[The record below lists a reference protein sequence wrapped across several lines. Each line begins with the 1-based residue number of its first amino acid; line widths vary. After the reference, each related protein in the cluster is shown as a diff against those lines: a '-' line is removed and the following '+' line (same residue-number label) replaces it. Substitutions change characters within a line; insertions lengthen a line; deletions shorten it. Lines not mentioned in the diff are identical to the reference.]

1 MPPVFTWPEILAGRF
16 KAFSAPCADA
26 YFVGDFTKE
35 HFLGRDQQNFW
46 QFNLEGHLHTGIKNR
61 DRRLVMHNDV
71 AAFNIAHVFYV
82 KEESLATPCIHP
94 RIARF

>member
-1 MPPVFTWPEILAGRF
+1 MASVFTWRKILAGRF
-16 KAFSAPCADA
+16 RAFFAPCADA
-26 YFVGDFTKE
+26 DFVWDFTKE
-35 HFLGRDQQNFW
+35 HFLGRDQQNFR

-82 KEESLATPCIHP
+82 KEQGLSVACIDS
-94 RIARF
+94 